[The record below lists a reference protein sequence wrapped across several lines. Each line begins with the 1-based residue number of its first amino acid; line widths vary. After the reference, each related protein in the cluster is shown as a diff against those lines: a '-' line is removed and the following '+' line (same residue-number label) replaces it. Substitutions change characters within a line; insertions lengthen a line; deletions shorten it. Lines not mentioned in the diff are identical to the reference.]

1 MRRALPLFVAVSR
14 LAVWPRPR
22 PARGRRGSWLVPAF
36 FALLALGAPVCVPAQ
51 TAPNTSRGA
60 ASAAQNSAL
69 HWMQRWQQAAAQHAY
84 AGTVT
89 MMGGRGDLR
98 SARIW
103 HALQHGRQMDRIE
116 PLSGPPRVIFRTD
129 RSVTTLFPQAQKGR
143 VVHEGMQANALFP
156 GLAPLAPEVLRKAAS
171 FYQARVVAQE
181 RISNYETDVVVFVP
195 TDGLRH
201 AYRFWCEQKTGMLL
215 KWQMLDIGNAS
226 NDLARARVL
235 REVAFSDVQ
244 IPAVVDFAAMQRALQ
259 DTKGFQM
266 REQVLQATSL
276 EAQGWALRQPLA
288 GFLVQQCYVRDRA
301 AFGPRG
307 HRGKHLE
314 AASSAPFLQCVFSDG
329 LSNLSIFI
337 VPQAAGE
344 AAAPPEHQH
353 GALRMLTQKY
363 GNNHQLGAV
372 GGVPQ
377 AALQE
382 MLKNLY
388 RP

>member
-1 MRRALPLFVAVSR
+1 MRRALPLFFDVSR
-14 LAVWPRPR
+14 FPVWARPR
-22 PARGRRGSWLVPAF
+22 PAQGRRGGLLVP
-36 FALLALGAPVCVPAQ
+36 ALLALAALGASVGAHAQ
-51 TAPNTSRGA
+51 TVLNTSRGVAA
-60 ASAAQNSAL
+60 ASQNSAFY
-69 HWMQRWQQAAAQHAY
+69 WMQRWQQAAAQHAY

-103 HALQHGRQMDRIE
+103 HAVQHGRQMDRIE
-116 PLSGPPRVIFRTD
+116 PLSGPPRLIFRTD
-129 RSVTTLFPQAQKGR
+129 RSVTTLFPQAKKGR
-143 VVHEGMQANALFP
+143 VVHDGMQANALFP

-171 FYQARVVAQE
+171 FYQARVVGQE
-181 RISNYETDVVVFVP
+181 RISNYGADVVVFVP

-215 KWQMLDIGNAS
+215 KWQMLDMGNAS
-226 NDLARARVL
+226 NDPAKARVL

-259 DTKGFQM
+259 ETRGFQI
-266 REQVLQATSL
+266 REQGLAATSL

-288 GFLVQQCYVRDRA
+288 GFVVQQCYVRDRA
-301 AFGPRG
+301 AFGPHGRRG
-307 HRGKHLE
+307 NQRE
-314 AASSAPFLQCVFSDG
+314 AATASAFVQCVFSDG

-337 VPQAAGE
+337 VPQAANE
-344 AAAPPEHQH
+344 AAAPPERQH

-363 GNNHQLGAV
+363 GDNHQLGAV

-382 MLKNLY
+382 ILKNLY